1 MKFSKKINKNK
12 PTLLSFYTDFFF
24 IKNQGGK
31 CTDLQADLRKEMML
45 IRLKRT
51 SEYADQDLG

>member
-1 MKFSKKINKNK
+1 MKFSKKNKNK

-24 IKNQGGK
+24 LNQGGK

>member
-1 MKFSKKINKNK
+1 MKFSKKNKIN
-12 PTLLSFYTDFFF
+12 PLFLSFYTDFFF
-24 IKNQGGK
+24 FLKNQGGK

>member
-1 MKFSKKINKNK
+1 MKFSKKNKNK
-12 PTLLSFYTDFFF
+12 PTLLSFYTVFFL
-24 IKNQGGK
+24 KNQGGK